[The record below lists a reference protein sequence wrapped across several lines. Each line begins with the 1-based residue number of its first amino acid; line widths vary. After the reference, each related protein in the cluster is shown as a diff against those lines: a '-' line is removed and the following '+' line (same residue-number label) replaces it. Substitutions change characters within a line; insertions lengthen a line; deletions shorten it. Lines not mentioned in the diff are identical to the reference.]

1 MINIWRLHLQKVEKT
16 NLVSSAVVDALVLM
30 QAVIMYEGLKE
41 KKITTALVMFKGEQH
56 GFRTS
61 NAIRRALDGEFFFY
75 GKVLGMP
82 GAKMPDDLEPIP
94 IANL

>member
-1 MINIWRLHLQKVEKT
+1 MLQG
-16 NLVSSAVVDALVLM
+16 LADLAVSRRYARDEEDEVLA
-30 QAVIMYEGLKE
+30 QAVIMYDGLKD

>member
-1 MINIWRLHLQKVEKT
+1 MQGLADLA
-16 NLVSSAVVDALVLM
+16 VSRRYARDEEDEVLA
-30 QAVIMYEGLKE
+30 QAVIMYDGLKD

>member
-1 MINIWRLHLQKVEKT
+1 MTAGMLQG
-16 NLVSSAVVDALVLM
+16 LADLAVSRRYARDEEDEVLA
-30 QAVIMYEGLKE
+30 QAVIMYDGLKD